1 MVKKEEESKGD
12 DEQGAEIS
20 LEFKEGEEGVGEE
33 GLRNGV
39 EVVGEGGV

>member
-20 LEFKEGEEGVGEE
+20 LEFKEDEEGVGEE